1 MIPMTCL
8 LEIHTVLISYYLVI
22 VIVGYVEKRM
32 DNKAVQ
38 KFFRNCFQVFNLIH
52 SVIKV
57 YICTLSVPT

>member
-1 MIPMTCL
+1 
-8 LEIHTVLISYYLVI
+8 
-22 VIVGYVEKRM
+22 M

-38 KFFRNCFQVFNLIH
+38 KFFRNCVQVFNLIH